1 MQNYKDGALLTS
13 VADPGCFIPD
23 PGSGSLTFLSRIRI
37 PDPGGE
43 KAPDLGSRILLYIKV
58 GMKNKTNFFLAF
70 YSFRSTFY

>member
-1 MQNYKDGALLTS
+1 MLPIS

-43 KAPDLGSRILLYIKV
+43 KAPDPESRIPDPTVHKIV
-58 GMKNKTNFFLAF
+58 MKNKTNFFLAF
-70 YSFRSTFY
+70 